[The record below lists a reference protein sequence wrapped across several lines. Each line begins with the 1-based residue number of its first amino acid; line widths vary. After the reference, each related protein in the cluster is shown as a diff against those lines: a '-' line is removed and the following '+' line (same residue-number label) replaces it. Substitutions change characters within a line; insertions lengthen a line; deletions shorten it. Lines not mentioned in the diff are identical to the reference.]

1 MHSPYERQPER
12 RALQCLLQGSSLSSK
27 ASPCRFGC
35 SGAPR
40 LDLVSRL
47 ASCCLQKTVS
57 ANLPLREDG
66 GKRRKMG
73 NVEATIQL
81 LKENCQVLLFEKNL
95 LKKKITIPSSLCA
108 QRGVCCFEIGL

>member
-1 MHSPYERQPER
+1 MPFAGLIPLFQGFS
-12 RALQCLLQGSSLSSK
+12 LQVWMLRGT
-27 ASPCRFGC
+27 
-35 SGAPR
+35 R
-40 LDLVSRL
+40 LDLVSPP
-47 ASCCLQKTVS
+47 ASWCLQKTVS
-57 ANLPLREDG
+57 ANLPPREDG

-108 QRGVCCFEIGL
+108 QLGVCCFEIGL